1 MHRLGISLL
10 QLKEPVNF
18 GLADDEDKNVQL
30 IFVLATVDSSA
41 HLKALQQLALIL
53 DDDDIIENL
62 IRAEMP
68 EEILGLIERTIEEGG
83 EWDD

>member
-1 MHRLGISLL
+1 ML

-18 GLADDEDKNVQL
+18 GLEDDEDKNVQL
-30 IFVLATVDSSA
+30 IFVLATVDSTA

-53 DDDDIIENL
+53 DDDEVIENL
-62 IRAEMP
+62 IKAEMP
-68 EEILGLIERTIEEGG
+68 EEILGLIEKVIEEGG

>member
-18 GLADDEDKNVQL
+18 GSEDDEDKNVQL
-30 IFVLATVDSSA
+30 IFVLATVDSTA

-62 IRAEMP
+62 IKAETP
-68 EEILGLIERTIEEGG
+68 KEILGLIEKVIEEGG